1 MSPRVTSAV
10 TTSATD
16 SRGAPATTAGWR
28 GARRELAV
36 AAVLVVTIAVACY
49 ALAGAAAAALVVLI
63 SAAVAIVTLRA
74 LLIPGD
80 DEPEPAEPYRR
91 GPTTPSLVG
100 FWRARAELT
109 ESSRSLS
116 AWDHGPRPRL
126 QNLLA
131 ARLAERH
138 GVSLAYDPETARRLL
153 LGTRGR
159 PDLWYWIDPQRPIP
173 PDASARPGIPPR
185 VLAALI
191 DRLEQL

>member
-1 MSPRVTSAV
+1 MRP
-10 TTSATD
+10 
-16 SRGAPATTAGWR
+16 GWR

-36 AAVLVVTIAVACY
+36 ATALVVTLAAAGF
-49 ALAGAAAAALVVLI
+49 ALAGAAVAAFVVLS
-63 SAAVAIVTLRA
+63 SAAVAIAALRV
-74 LLIPGD
+74 LLSHGA

-100 FWRARAELT
+100 FWRARADLT

-116 AWDHGPRPRL
+116 SWDHGPRPRL

-138 GVSLAYDPETARRLL
+138 GVSLAHDPETARRLR
-153 LGTRGR
+153 LGAGSRR
-159 PDLWYWIDPQRPIP
+159 DLWYWIDPQRPIP
-173 PDASARPGIPPR
+173 PDASDRPGIPPR